1 MQYGGIYGILRGPAP
16 SINLVIAATSKEDFS
31 WVKKLKI
38 PNLKVLPYIAD
49 NSSAAYHTKMNK
61 GHEAMIYHQYFYD
74 FYDDLPDI
82 SILIHAHERS
92 WHIDSLHSQ
101 NIVSAL
107 NNLDL
112 REAKRRKFLNLRVTW
127 GDGCSTVLN
136 TTAGEKSP
144 AGIPEQRNMQDSFRA
159 NFDIYDIPEFLAS
172 PCCSQIVAVREVIQ
186 AVPRAQYNRHI
197 EWLLK
202 TDLKDDIS
210 GRVWEHMWHYLFL
223 HKTIDCPIEHLAYCR
238 LYHICFGGK
247 EAYEEWIGLNKG
259 RERLE
264 RELKKLDKANKK
276 GGKEKGNKNSTNG
289 SSKPLE
295 SDSIKKA
302 KEETR
307 RSLIEQLGAL
317 KEIIR
322 IRKELAVAR
331 GLIEANRDAE
341 GDIETMDANN
351 VIDQKLIA

>member
-1 MQYGGIYGILRGPAP
+1 M
-16 SINLVIAATSKEDFS
+16 
-31 WVKKLKI
+31 
-38 PNLKVLPYIAD
+38 
-49 NSSAAYHTKMNK
+49 
-61 GHEAMIYHQYFYD
+61 
-74 FYDDLPDI
+74 
-82 SILIHAHERS
+82 
-92 WHIDSLHSQ
+92 
-101 NIVSAL
+101 
-107 NNLDL
+107 
-112 REAKRRKFLNLRVTW
+112 
-127 GDGCSTVLN
+127 
-136 TTAGEKSP
+136 
-144 AGIPEQRNMQDSFRA
+144 
-159 NFDIYDIPEFLAS
+159 
-172 PCCSQIVAVREVIQ
+172 
-186 AVPRAQYNRHI
+186 
-197 EWLLK
+197 
-202 TDLKDDIS
+202 
-210 GRVWEHMWHYLFL
+210 
-223 HKTIDCPIEHLAYCR
+223 
-238 LYHICFGGK
+238 
-247 EAYEEWIGLNKG
+247 NKG